1 MYFCAQEQSAHD
13 LACDCSTSSV
23 HKSMSQTDFF
33 CSVCLLVLQVMCQ
46 SCALCS
52 CTHKCWSE
60 TDIFCNACLLVL
72 QSSQP
77 ALLFCCPPFTCL
89 WFPTLRQ
96 PWKSP
101 LTGLGGLTGLVSR
114 ITKAIGIFSFSFL
127 VDGHCNIWVHWMIV
141 IEIYKEGFQLL
152 SSCNDSFFKKT
163 HIFCQSRS
171 IWNMASASHGTME
184 TGCKEH

>member
-23 HKSMSQTDFF
+23 HKSMSQTNFF
-33 CSVCLLVLQVMCQ
+33 CSACLLVLQVMCQ

-52 CTHKCWSE
+52 CTHKCQSQ
-60 TDIFCNACLLVL
+60 TNIFCSACLLVL

-101 LTGLGGLTGLVSR
+101 NKRRLKNGKEKKR
-114 ITKAIGIFSFSFL
+114 KM
-127 VDGHCNIWVHWMIV
+127 NIDLAV
-141 IEIYKEGFQLL
+141 LL
-152 SSCNDSFFKKT
+152 SHDTRFVMEHVCSSICFCN
-163 HIFCQSRS
+163 HLV
-171 IWNMASASHGTME
+171 G
-184 TGCKEH
+184 